1 MFRKLFPL
9 LFTLTLLLSACD
21 ISGSG
26 TLPTPYP
33 ESYLPTVIAL
43 TAAASRPDQAGPSA
57 GSPFPALDPTPTPTP
72 LPPTETPVPSATP
85 SPTPSLSSAPPDGVI
100 RLAAPGPMSKVVSP
114 LRVIAYV
121 VPGAND
127 RYQVELLGEDG
138 RLLARKVEVHPAPA
152 YSPWVYVALD
162 IPFEIRAAAELARL
176 QISTADEFGLP
187 KAVMS
192 VHVLLQSGGR
202 DVINP
207 SGGTGERAWLSSP
220 LAGSQVTGGEV
231 VVSGKFRPFNE
242 ESFIL
247 ELLDREGRVLGTRLL
262 ELGIASAPD
271 GYIPFSTTVPYSVGA
286 STPAKLVLRQSDP
299 RINGLMYLY
308 SLELILHP

>member
-1 MFRKLFPL
+1 M
-9 LFTLTLLLSACD
+9 
-21 ISGSG
+21 
-26 TLPTPYP
+26 PTPYP

-43 TAAASRPDQAGPSA
+43 TAAASQPDQAGPSA
-57 GSPFPALDPTPTPTP
+57 GSPLPALDPALTPTP
-72 LPPTETPVPSATP
+72 LPPTETLVPSATP
-85 SPTPSLSSAPPDGVI
+85 SPTPTLSSAPPDGMI

-114 LRVIAYV
+114 LRLIAYV
-121 VPGAND
+121 VPGARG

-152 YSPWVYVALD
+152 YSPWVYVAMD

-176 QISTADEFGLP
+176 QISAEDEFGRLQ
-187 KAVMS
+187 AVMS

-242 ESFIL
+242 ESFII
-247 ELLDREGRVLGTRLL
+247 ELLDQDGRALGTRVL
-262 ELGIASAPD
+262 ELGLASAPD
-271 GYIPFSTTVPYSVGA
+271 GYIPFSTTVPYRVGA
-286 STPAKLVLRQSDP
+286 PTPARLVLRQADP
-299 RINGLMYLY
+299 RITGLMYLH
-308 SLELILHP
+308 SLELILKP